1 MWVFFICSSLRKQAL
16 CWKGHKL
23 WQDGRKVFA
32 NRLHRS
38 RCFPLKYV
46 SSLDSNPPLRIVCQ
60 FIAVKA
66 WTMLRKPLVRR
77 EKGTIHFSA
86 RAYQTSLGFVVKCLS
101 NVTPHTFLLQSRS
114 SWLLFLWTWQGQVSN
129 PETPGYVGFANLPNQ
144 VHRKSVKK
152 GFEFTLMVV
161 GEWVIAALQH
171 RPLFFPLSFRL
182 ENCSV
187 TQTRRFRFTVR
198 AGFLWQCLSV

>member
-38 RCFPLKYV
+38 RCFPLKYAACSWTDV
-46 SSLDSNPPLRIVCQ
+46 SSLDSNPLLRIVCQ

-77 EKGTIHFSA
+77 EKGTIHSVEELIKPPWVLWWNISFIM
-86 RAYQTSLGFVVKCLS
+86 SL
-101 NVTPHTFLLQSRS
+101 H
-114 SWLLFLWTWQGQVSN
+114 
-129 PETPGYVGFANLPNQ
+129 
-144 VHRKSVKK
+144 
-152 GFEFTLMVV
+152 
-161 GEWVIAALQH
+161 I
-171 RPLFFPLSFRL
+171 LFFFSQDVPDFCFSEHGRGRCPTPRPQVMLDSPTCQIKFIASRWRKDLSLRWWL
-182 ENCSV
+182 
-187 TQTRRFRFTVR
+187 
-198 AGFLWQCLSV
+198 